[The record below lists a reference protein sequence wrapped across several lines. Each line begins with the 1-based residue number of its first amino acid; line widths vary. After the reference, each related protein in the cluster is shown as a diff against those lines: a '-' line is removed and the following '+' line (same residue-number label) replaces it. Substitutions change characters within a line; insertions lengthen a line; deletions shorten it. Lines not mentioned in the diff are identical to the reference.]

1 MIPTV
6 DAARLALAPYLLWVK
21 LAVMAIVMALIFGAG
36 WKVGAG
42 LTESRWLRA
51 AAKQAADYQSSLA
64 RAREAER
71 ASYAKSQEVSRG
83 YQQKLA
89 ALEVDYRAALGRIG
103 PVRVRNCPAV
113 AGGLP
118 ATRPAPGRPDAAHD
132 RADLPAAAGSDP
144 DRDIG
149 PELVT
154 LARDADH
161 CREQLT
167 ALEEWAQALSQP
179 PK

>member
-1 MIPTV
+1 VIPTV

-21 LAVMAIVMALIFGAG
+21 LAVVLLMLALIFGAG
-36 WKVGAG
+36 WKAGAS
-42 LTESRWLRA
+42 LTEGRWQRA
-51 AAKQAADYQSSLA
+51 AAKQAADYQSSVA

-89 ALEVDYRAALGRIG
+89 ALDADYRAALGRIG
-103 PVRVRNCPAV
+103 PVRVRNCPTV

-118 ATRPAPGRPDAAHD
+118 ATGAAASRPTGAND
-132 RADLPAAAGSDP
+132 RADIPATAGSDP
-144 DRDIG
+144 SRDIG
-149 PELVT
+149 PDLVT

-167 ALEEWAQALSQP
+167 ALQEWAAKSAHP
-179 PK
+179 